1 MKVSDVFFLM
11 SNFFIFG
18 GSLESTKNSAFLK
31 KSRENP
37 PESLG
42 LLVKKYRK
50 PYVEEQILEPFQ
62 SEETSNDILK
72 NYFNDL
78 KKYLFFLFE

>member
-1 MKVSDVFFLM
+1 MKVSYVFFLM
-11 SNFFIFG
+11 ATFFIYC
-18 GSLESTKNSAFLK
+18 GSLESTKNTAFLK
-31 KSRENP
+31 KSKENP

-50 PYVEEQILEPFQ
+50 PYVEDQILEPFQ
-62 SEETSNDILK
+62 SEETSNDILI

-78 KKYLFFLFE
+78 KKYLFFSF